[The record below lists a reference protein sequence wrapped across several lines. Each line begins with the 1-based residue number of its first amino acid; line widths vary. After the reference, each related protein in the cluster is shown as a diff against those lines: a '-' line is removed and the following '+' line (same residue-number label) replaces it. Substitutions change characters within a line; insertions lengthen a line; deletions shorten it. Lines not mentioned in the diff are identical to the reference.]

1 MVEKQMQA
9 ERVQPAALRPSDELR
24 ETLSQLDNLVS
35 ILRRRTP
42 DEIEAIPGLF
52 ERADALLARLK
63 KSSKEFQAE
72 EARLRTLLN
81 QFDNQA
87 AIFVRK
93 LGAGRVVRLREANEA
108 ANGDANGDAFPEDHW
123 WWYMDHLAAER
134 RRASLIRI
142 GRGAVIAAVIGL
154 VLVFLYQQF
163 LAPDPNL
170 VAAYGHRGQAE
181 DLASNGDY
189 QGALEEVDLGL
200 SFVPEDTEL
209 LILKGLVL
217 DALGEGDAAQAA
229 YAAAK
234 ATLAEQPA
242 NFLILRAQEHIR
254 INQSALAITDMQDA
268 LAANPKSAEAYYI
281 LAAAQESLDRVQEA
295 YQSYSMAAQYAVQNG
310 NTQLEAMARMQLAN
324 LTNRLMMPSSSQA
337 TTTP

>member
-1 MVEKQMQA
+1 MVEEQMQA

-24 ETLSQLDNLVS
+24 ETLDQLDNLVS
-35 ILRRRTP
+35 ILRRHTP
-42 DEIEAIPGLF
+42 DEIEVIPGLF
-52 ERADALLARLK
+52 ERAEVLLARLK

-72 EARLRTLLN
+72 ESRLRTLLN

-93 LGAGRVVRLREANEA
+93 LGAGRVVRLRQA
-108 ANGDANGDAFPEDHW
+108 ASGAGPLPEDHW
-123 WWYMDHLAAER
+123 WWYVDRLVAAR
-134 RRASLIRI
+134 RRARLIRL
-142 GRGAVIAAVIGL
+142 GMGAAIVTVIIL

-170 VAAYGHRGQAE
+170 VAAYGHRGRAE
-181 DLASNGDY
+181 DLAYNGDY
-189 QGALEEVDLGL
+189 QGALEEVDQGL
-200 SFVPEDTEL
+200 SFLPEDTEL
-209 LILKGLVL
+209 LILKGVVL
-217 DALGEGDAAQAA
+217 DALGEGDAAQTA

-242 NFLILRAQEHIR
+242 NFLILLAQEHIR
-254 INQSALAITDMQDA
+254 INQPALAITDMQDA
-268 LAANPKSAEAYYI
+268 LAAHPESAEAYYI

-324 LTNRLMMPSSSQA
+324 LTSRLMMPSSSQA